1 MARRRKAEVT
11 IHLPLAYVEW
21 EDAHANGG
29 WQDKVDHSPALC
41 WSVGYLYKEDR
52 KGITLIGS
60 GSGKNEES
68 VGNTQYIPKKYITF
82 KTTLTASP
90 FGK

>member
-1 MARRRKAEVT
+1 MARRRKAEIV
-11 IHLPLAYVEW
+11 IHLPLIYVEW

-29 WQDKVDHSPALC
+29 WQEKVDHNPAPC
-41 WSVGYLYKEDR
+41 WSIGYLYKEDR

-60 GSGKNEES
+60 GSGRSEES

-82 KTTLTASP
+82 RLGRKLP
-90 FGK
+90 

>member
-1 MARRRKAEVT
+1 MARRREAKITV
-11 IHLPLAYVEW
+11 HLPLVYVEW

-29 WQDKVDHSPALC
+29 WQDKIDHTPALC

-60 GSGKNEES
+60 GTGNNEEA
-68 VGNTQYIPKKYITF
+68 VGNTQFIPKKYITYRQN
-82 KTTLTASP
+82 LIV
-90 FGK
+90 G